1 MRILTCYGTRPE
13 KIKLEPVISALRKRG
28 ADVETWFSGQSP
40 DLVGEKRPNE
50 VSEMMWSSLP
60 LGMAS
65 ILAANQNTGLDYDCV
80 IVQGDT
86 ATAFACA
93 LAAYLADVP
102 VAHVE
107 AGLRTYSRDP
117 WPEEA
122 FRGMITRLAKWHFC
136 PDAYAAGNIHRERG
150 ANIQEVEESACIGS
164 VGYDA
169 KNVHVVGNTI
179 IDTLPIVPFCVLV
192 TLHRR
197 ENWGE
202 RIYEAIG
209 QLWDFSADTGAII
222 TLVRHPNYD
231 SWWNMAAISDRPNKA
246 TVIQPVSHDD
256 LLDLMLN
263 SSVVVTDS
271 GGLTEEAAHFGI
283 PCIVVREATER
294 VALLSTG
301 AIRLVNPDE
310 PEELQRALEDEL
322 AKRTAYGDGH
332 ASEKIAEILME
343 ALE

>member
-1 MRILTCYGTRPE
+1 MPTSESSQVKVLAAYGTRPE

-60 LGMAS
+60 LGMAG

-80 IVQGDT
+80 IIQGDT

-122 FRGMITRLAKWHFC
+122 FRGMIARLARWHFC
-136 PDAYAAGNIHRERG
+136 PDEYALGNIHRERG
-150 ANIQEVEESACIGS
+150 MCEQEVVKGKYTGS
-164 VGYDA
+164 VQYDA
-169 KNVHVVGNTI
+169 ENVHVVGNTI
-179 IDTLPIVPFCVLV
+179 IDTLPIAPFRVLV

-197 ENWGE
+197 ENWGK
-202 RIYEAIG
+202 RIQDA
-209 QLWDFSADTGAII
+209 LA
-222 TLVRHPNYD
+222 TLFWTDDIEVNVIRHPNWAQFDYNTD
-231 SWWNMAAISDRPNKA
+231 GLKVWEPMPHS
-246 TVIQPVSHDD
+246 D

-310 PEELQRALEDEL
+310 PEELREMLEYEL
-322 AKRTAYGDGH
+322 AKRQCYGDGH

>member
-60 LGMAS
+60 LGMAG

-136 PDAYAAGNIHRERG
+136 PDEYALGNIHRERG
-150 ANIQEVEESACIGS
+150 MCEQEVVKGKYTGS
-164 VGYDA
+164 VQYDA
-169 KNVHVVGNTI
+169 ENVHVVGNTI

-197 ENWGE
+197 ENWGD
-202 RIYEAIG
+202 RISNALIEMSLIPKISVTAIK
-209 QLWDFSADTGAII
+209 
-222 TLVRHPNYD
+222 HPNWANFDY
-231 SWWNMAAISDRPNKA
+231 
-246 TVIQPVSHDD
+246 IQGGCLRFIDPMSHDD

-310 PEELQRALEDEL
+310 PEELREMLEYEL
-322 AKRTAYGDGH
+322 AKRQCYGDGH
-332 ASEKIAEILME
+332 AGEKIAEILME
-343 ALE
+343 GLNETD